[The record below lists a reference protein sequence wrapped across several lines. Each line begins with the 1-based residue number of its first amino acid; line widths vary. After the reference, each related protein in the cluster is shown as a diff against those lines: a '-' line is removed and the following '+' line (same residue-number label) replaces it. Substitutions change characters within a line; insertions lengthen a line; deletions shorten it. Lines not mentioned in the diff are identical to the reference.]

1 MSEVAEITRW
11 CVVILLCVI
20 LTIISISDIRHRRI
34 PNWTVLAVLCLSV
47 PWLWAGP
54 GPPVLS
60 ALSAMLIAFVV
71 TWPLYAFGLFG
82 AGDSKL
88 LLATS
93 LFVGL
98 QKLLVFFVA
107 VAVAGGVIAM
117 VSLMLEPTRALVLFH
132 MRGKGG
138 YGKDVPYG
146 VAIAI
151 ATVLIVTRPLTGL
164 IFG

>member
-1 MSEVAEITRW
+1 VPVVVEVTQW
-11 CVVILLCVI
+11 CVVVLLCVV
-20 LTIISISDIRHRRI
+20 LIIGSISDIRHRRI
-34 PNWTVLAVLCLSV
+34 PNWTILAVCCLSV
-47 PWLWAGP
+47 PWLWLGP

-60 ALSAMLIAFVV
+60 ALAAMLIAFVV
-71 TWPLYAFGLFG
+71 TWPVYAFGLFG

-88 LLATS
+88 LTAAS

-98 QKLLVFFVA
+98 EKLLFLFVA
-107 VAVAGGVIAM
+107 VAVAGGLIAM
-117 VSLMLEPTRALVLFH
+117 ISLMLEPTRALVLFH

-151 ATVLIVTRPLTGL
+151 ATALIVVWPLAGVT
-164 IFG
+164 